1 METNTMTKGDPGYA
15 VELVRHDDQHVS
27 AWSGGTTTEIA
38 IFPRDAIYGRRDFLW
53 RVSSARVDAEASTF
67 TPLPGYQRLLM
78 VLEGDMTLRHEGH
91 HSERLTP
98 FEQDAFSGAWVT
110 SSSGRARDFNV
121 MLAQGCEG
129 QLRADELAPGQSG
142 VASLDC
148 LDARDDAR
156 RRAGVIYVVDGV
168 VVAAIGGGT
177 PALLAAGDALLITG
191 HRGCALPRV
200 TVRNRTNRSVHLVT
214 ATLQCGDPADH
225 GAGYTA
231 CGER

>member
-1 METNTMTKGDPGYA
+1 MDTMKEDPGHT
-15 VELVRHDDQHVS
+15 VELVRHDDQFVS

-38 IFPRDAIYGRRDFLW
+38 IFPRDAVYGCRDFLW

-67 TPLPGYQRLLM
+67 TLLPGYQRLLM

-91 HSERLTP
+91 HCVRLTP
-98 FEQDAFSGAWVT
+98 FQQDVFSGAWAT
-110 SSSGRARDFNV
+110 SSTGRARDFNV

-129 QLRADELAPGQSG
+129 QLQADELAPGQRG
-142 VASLDC
+142 VVSLGC
-148 LDARDDAR
+148 LGARDDTHR
-156 RRAGVIYVVDGV
+156 RTGVIYVVDGA
-168 VVAAIGGGT
+168 VVAATGGGT
-177 PALLAAGDALLITG
+177 PALLAAGDALLVTAD
-191 HRGCALPRV
+191 RGRALPRV
-200 TVRNRTNRSVHLVT
+200 TAQNSTNRSVHLVT